1 MNPSYNA
8 NFGMQP
14 QAPGVSSGG
23 GDIVLAPSKG
33 DNSKLKKVLI
43 GGVIAIVVLVIV
55 IVILA
60 VISGNKGSS
69 NNAALTARERYVNY
83 IVNGDVNNH
92 KYVAEGYATNVIY
105 KITDEF
111 YNGNLDEWGKYW
123 EGAKGLINELVTTVG
138 TETMTERLGE
148 HAVMLEMFD
157 IHRTIETYGMSGLM
171 ESVLTGGYEVFASG
185 ILNRINGL
193 NKETNGYVNQYV
205 EEMSKAVSLVG
216 EMMGYILQDGC
227 DAMTLE
233 ELSQCEVSEEAYG
246 KYLDKNSEA
255 YNAMQTAE
263 TVIAA
268 AVPYYVEIVYGVVN
282 E

>member
-1 MNPSYNA
+1 M
-8 NFGMQP
+8 
-14 QAPGVSSGG
+14 
-23 GDIVLAPSKG
+23 
-33 DNSKLKKVLI
+33 
-43 GGVIAIVVLVIV
+43 
-55 IVILA
+55 
-60 VISGNKGSS
+60 
-69 NNAALTARERYVNY
+69 
-83 IVNGDVNNH
+83 
-92 KYVAEGYATNVIY
+92 
-105 KITDEF
+105 
-111 YNGNLDEWGKYW
+111 
-123 EGAKGLINELVTTVG
+123 TTVG